1 MHLIPADAGSIHS
14 WPAYFFRK
22 RARGLLSTRHG
33 VWYGPGKVI
42 GWESPTNGVIPRVVW
57 VAFNGLPYRCSL
69 EGLRLMNEDESQF
82 RELAGF
88 LSQGR
93 LDPAIENA
101 EQSLSS
107 RALQYHDLM
116 DENQNPKESNLMR
129 S

>member
-1 MHLIPADAGSIHS
+1 
-14 WPAYFFRK
+14 
-22 RARGLLSTRHG
+22 
-33 VWYGPGKVI
+33 
-42 GWESPTNGVIPRVVW
+42 
-57 VAFNGLPYRCSL
+57 
-69 EGLRLMNEDESQF
+69 MNEDESQF

-116 DENQNPKESNLMR
+116 DENPKESNLMR

>member
-1 MHLIPADAGSIHS
+1 MQGPYTVGQLTFSV
-14 WPAYFFRK
+14 K
-22 RARGLLSTRHG
+22 EQG
-33 VWYGPGKVI
+33 VSCPLVMVFWYGPGKVI